1 MNRHWPSVGVIIP
14 NHNRVD
20 ELCQAVASVEA
31 QQYEGT
37 IRIYIV
43 YLERP
48 GIADTLLTLGNVRTL
63 PSCDEDGRNSIAVKR
78 NIAIDTSTE
87 DLIALLDD
95 DDVWHPLKLKMQVE
109 AFTASKR
116 SLAVGTR
123 LLDFSEQPRWNVL
136 SGDEGYHDCSR
147 YQVATGR
154 RVGTSSLLIDGPTA
168 RTLRFDERPEW
179 LGVEDL
185 DFKLRL
191 SRLSEIRELEGKYTG
206 YRIEQASISVA
217 ESTLLRAV
225 NVLAASAERN
235 TPRLSERLA
244 AIRLL
249 LISTFGGYGPISE
262 SHGCIDQAR
271 EDFLECTLDGRLFG
285 RIDPLVFRVVRM
297 GWRKGWRARPVRT
310 TTRVFVAITSRLA
323 RLINVKQRF
332 PS

>member
-31 QQYEGT
+31 QQYKGT

-43 YLERP
+43 YQERP

-63 PSCDEDGRNSIAVKR
+63 PFCDEDGKNPLAAKM

-109 AFTASKR
+109 AFTASRR
-116 SLAVGTR
+116 SLAVCTR

-136 SGDEGYHDCSR
+136 SGNEGYHDCSR
-147 YQVATGR
+147 YQIAIGR
-154 RVGTSSLLIDGPTA
+154 HVGKSSLLIDGPTA

-179 LGVEDL
+179 FGVSDL

-191 SRLSEIRELEGKYTG
+191 SRLGGIRELIGKYTG
-206 YRIEQASISVA
+206 YRIGGISGA

-225 NVLAASAERN
+225 NVLAAAAERN

-249 LISTFGGYGPISE
+249 LISTFGDYAPISE

-271 EDFLECTLDGRLFG
+271 EDFLERTLDGRLFG